1 VLEGT
6 TGAEPKI
13 ERKTKDDLIVV
24 SVPKTGKSAAER
36 SIPPGSVP
44 DPSLLPL
51 TNWDREILDRMDR
64 MRREMDRLFAEGLR
78 NFGRDRKDVFDEAR
92 FGSAIDLQ
100 EEGDNYVVRAYLPD
114 RNMDQVNVTL
124 EGQTLKIGAR
134 EQQRQHKENGT
145 VQSSRTA
152 AYSQVFTLPGPVQ
165 EDKMKVDRK
174 ENMVVITLPKAN

>member
-1 VLEGT
+1 
-6 TGAEPKI
+6 GAEPKI
-13 ERKTKDDLIVV
+13 ERKSKDDLLVV
-24 SVPKTGKSAAER
+24 TVPRTGKSAPER
-36 SIPPGSVP
+36 AVPPDSIP

-51 TNWDREILDRMDR
+51 TNWDREILDRMER
-64 MRREMDRLFAEGLR
+64 MRREMDRLFADGLR

-124 EGQTLKIGAR
+124 EGQTLKIEAR
-134 EQQRQHKENGT
+134 EQQRRRKESDSGA
-145 VQSSRTA
+145 VQSSRTS

-165 EDKMKVDRK
+165 EEKMKVDRK
-174 ENMVVITLPKAN
+174 ENMVVITLPKAK